1 MQDRKRIRH
10 RIQVAARKLIRP
22 KILGLLLL
30 IALIVPLLSILIDK
44 SYWEF
49 RDDASDRGAVASA
62 QDPLA
67 GAYQKTVYLK
77 QNWGA
82 SDSLWFYETTQGS
95 DLVPYDFYLAL
106 ETAGSELAFGSSANV
121 LRWNFLPQHKTTRN
135 PDALPVGFAED
146 SYAGKRYLG
155 LTCAACHTTQ
165 VNYKGTGIR
174 IDGGPSLANMQLFLD
189 DLGAAL
195 AAAAPAPGQ
204 NDCGN
209 DKCRRFV
216 QAVTA
221 RGHYKP
227 ADAIRDLQVFSNRI
241 AVYNQI
247 NHATVAYGYGRLDA
261 FGRIFNRV
269 LQHIVQRRQLD
280 DLLPQLFNAAEL
292 PVVRAALKP
301 VLYDVHSDAQALDI
315 DQHVIEYALPLLN
328 PTQQA
333 QLIRGLFNEPNA
345 PVSYPFLW
353 DVSQHDFVQWNG
365 LVANAGL
372 GALGRNVGEVIGV
385 FATLDWQVKKGFS
398 LSAILGGQGF
408 RKEHISYHS
417 SARIDDLRRIEAQVS
432 KLQSPVWP
440 EDILGAIDSGQRT
453 HGEALFNQYCEH
465 CHGNIQRDSPDRR
478 VVASM
483 NFLDTLGTDRT
494 MANNSFKA
502 TGYSGLL
509 RNQYVATFGAGDVLI
524 DNRSRVVAELSKVA
538 AGVIADPHPSWNI
551 FKRFYDWVHELYL
564 SYTHNEIHPSLKSGD
579 YQPDTSVNPY
589 ASLAAYKGRSLN
601 GIWATAP
608 YLHNGSVPSLAAL
621 LLPKRPPGAGPGD
634 YRPDVFYVGS
644 REFDP
649 VAVGFKSDQG
659 DPSQKFDALLPGN
672 DNAGH
677 EYGSVNDPLVKG
689 GKMPAL
695 SSDDRRDLLMY
706 LKSL

>member
-1 MQDRKRIRH
+1 MQDRTRIRH
-10 RIQVAARKLIRP
+10 RIQAAARRLIRP

-30 IALIVPLLSILIDK
+30 IVLIVPLLSILVDK

-49 RDDASDRGAVASA
+49 RDDAPDRGA
-62 QDPLA
+62 LA
-67 GAYQKTVYLK
+67 PAPVYLQ

-106 ETAGSELAFGSSANV
+106 EAAGSDLAFSSIRNV
-121 LRWNFLPQHKTTRN
+121 QRWNFLPQHKTKRN

-146 SYAGKRYLG
+146 SYGGKRYLG

-165 VNYKGTGIR
+165 VNYNGTGIR
-174 IDGGPSLANMQLFLD
+174 IDGGPSLANVQLFLE

-195 AAAAPAPGQ
+195 AAAAPQPGRKE
-204 NDCGN
+204 CST

-216 QAVTA
+216 QAVIA

-227 ADAIRDLQVFSNRI
+227 ADAIRDLQVFTNRI
-241 AVYNQI
+241 AVYNRI
-247 NHATVAYGYGRLDA
+247 NHAAVAYGYGRLDA

-280 DLLPQLFNAAEL
+280 DLLPQLFGAAEL
-292 PVVRAALKP
+292 PAVRAALKS
-301 VLYDVHSDAQALDI
+301 VLYDVHDDAQALDI

-328 PTQQA
+328 ATQQA

-353 DVSQHDFVQWNG
+353 DVSQHDYVQWNG

-385 FATLDWQVKKGFS
+385 FASLDWQVKKGFS

-417 SARIDDLRRIEAQVS
+417 SARIDDLRRIEAQLA

-440 EDILGAIDSGQRT
+440 EAILGAIDSVQRT

-465 CHGNIQRDSPDRR
+465 CHSNIQRDSPDRR

-483 NFLDTLGTDRT
+483 NSLAALGTDAT
-494 MANNSFKA
+494 MANNSFKSM
-502 TGYSGLL
+502 GYSGLL
-509 RNQYVATFGAGDVLI
+509 RNQYVATAGTGDVLI
-524 DNRSRVVAELSKVA
+524 DNRSKVVAELSKVA
-538 AGVIADPHPSWNI
+538 AGVIADPYPSWNI
-551 FKRFYDWVHELYL
+551 FKRGYDWLHEIYL
-564 SYTHNEIHPSLKSGD
+564 SYIHNEIHPSLKSGD

-621 LLPKRPPGAGPGD
+621 LLPRKPQGAGPGE

-659 DPSQKFDALLPGN
+659 DASQKFDASLPGN
-672 DNAGH
+672 SNAGH
-677 EYGSVNDPLVKG
+677 EYGTVNDPLVKD
-689 GKMPAL
+689 GKLPAL

-706 LKSL
+706 LKSI